1 MEERV
6 SRSAYGGGG
15 NFLFAVL
22 ARTRAAEAR
31 RRRLQC
37 NGAVFRRRREEN
49 ACAPAMMILPPA
61 LRLLLAGATLL
72 TGLASSRNV
81 LQRKRKAGVTAVQ
94 VDNDGAITKLE
105 DHGCFLRGM
114 ADGAEY
120 TASLNCPDLG
130 LAGTIPAAIS
140 ELTLLTSLFLNA
152 NALTGTIP
160 PALGKLTRLETLAR
174 PQHARSLFTFPCPT

>member
-1 MEERV
+1 
-6 SRSAYGGGG
+6 
-15 NFLFAVL
+15 
-22 ARTRAAEAR
+22 
-31 RRRLQC
+31 
-37 NGAVFRRRREEN
+37 
-49 ACAPAMMILPPA
+49 MMIPPA

-174 PQHARSLFTFPCPT
+174 TQIPIRNRGKNFQRNHRDSLPRGLAWRSWRSNT

>member
-1 MEERV
+1 MV
-6 SRSAYGGGG
+6 DFVLTNDLVCDRSGK
-15 NFLFAVL
+15 
-22 ARTRAAEAR
+22 
-31 RRRLQC
+31 RLRF
-37 NGAVFRRRREEN
+37 VEMT
-49 ACAPAMMILPPA
+49 PPPA
-61 LRLLLAGATLL
+61 LLLLAGAFFL
-72 TGLASSRNV
+72 TAAAASSRNV

-120 TASLNCPDLG
+120 TSSLNCPDLG

-174 PQHARSLFTFPCPT
+174 PPRDRCVHIPPT